1 MSDFRKKRMIPR
13 HVDGRIKLG
22 TIPIKQVPKAIII
35 SIFLIIPV
43 LKFFSPITLFIG
55 VLGLGVIF
63 FIFSEFNG
71 ETGVDF
77 IKAIIKYEREGDIH
91 FERSC
96 LLEDEN
102 KRFIVKKI
110 KRG

>member
-1 MSDFRKKRMIPR
+1 MSEFRKKRMIPR

-22 TIPIKQVPKAIII
+22 TIPIRQAPKVLVA
-35 SIFLIIPV
+35 SILLIIPV
-43 LKFFSPITLFIG
+43 IKFFSPIALFVG
-55 VLGLGVIF
+55 VLGLGAIVF
-63 FIFSEFNG
+63 VFSEFNG

-102 KRFIVKKI
+102 KRFIIKNIKK
-110 KRG
+110 R